1 MPKSGDN
8 ARPYNRNQKRSAER
22 NKAVRAKLYKLGD
35 DYAKMTFG
43 TAGPDRMNRGAGEAA
58 QMTRSTA
65 KYADEIIAAR
75 MRSKPQPK

>member
-22 NKAVRAKLYKLGD
+22 NKAVRAKISKLGD
-35 DYAKMTFG
+35 DHAKMGFL
-43 TAGPDRMNRGAGEAA
+43 TAGRGTMAMSAGEAA

>member
-22 NKAVRAKLYKLGD
+22 NKAVRDKAAKAGMGNETY
-35 DYAKMTFG
+35 Y
-43 TAGPDRMNRGAGEAA
+43 TAGPGRRAMSAGGAA

-75 MRSKPQPK
+75 MRSKLQPK